1 MSSMQSKTDS
11 DMTGKT
17 SILDSLKKKAAFKT
31 ISEETDYNPNVV
43 VRSTYSLNTR
53 EQMDDQE
60 SEDDEVRISRNS
72 QVDYG
77 L

>member
-53 EQMDDQE
+53 EQMDD
-60 SEDDEVRISRNS
+60 
-72 QVDYG
+72 
-77 L
+77 